1 MRMVYIAPVCICLN
15 LLYIIIIISIY
26 YYIISV
32 VIKDPSRDAYFPLQK
47 MMIHHEREASPLWN
61 ARSRNAETLL
71 GGWGT
76 YAGGANVFA
85 ENCLNRFG
93 LLKQQE
99 RLSYLPKSKIHT
111 HYRPLPP
118 HKPLISR
125 NERWP
130 GRGKQSIA
138 KQMYVWR
145 STNPLRTILFQLNKT
160 NMYIVH
166 HFGDEQK
173 KT

>member
-76 YAGGANVFA
+76 YAGGGKRICRELFESVWIIKTTRTFVVFAKIENTHALPPPPSPQTPNLAERTMAGEGQTEHCQANVRVA
-85 ENCLNRFG
+85 
-93 LLKQQE
+93 K
-99 RLSYLPKSKIHT
+99 
-111 HYRPLPP
+111 
-118 HKPLISR
+118 HKPSTHDTF
-125 NERWP
+125 
-130 GRGKQSIA
+130 SI
-138 KQMYVWR
+138 
-145 STNPLRTILFQLNKT
+145 
-160 NMYIVH
+160 
-166 HFGDEQK
+166 E
-173 KT
+173 